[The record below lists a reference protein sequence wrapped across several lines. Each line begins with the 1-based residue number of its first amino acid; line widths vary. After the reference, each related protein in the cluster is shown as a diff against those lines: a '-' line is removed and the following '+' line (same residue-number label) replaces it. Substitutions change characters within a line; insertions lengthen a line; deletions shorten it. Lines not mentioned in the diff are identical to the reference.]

1 MVIWKAGTPYI
12 VREIDD
18 LREVIG
24 EEVFEPVKKF
34 IDEQIEQSDTV
45 SKLEDEIDTLESEVM
60 ELEGEVEE
68 VTEALEDLK
77 ERQQDYAG
85 LVEKAKD
92 FLESIDSCTFN
103 KDQWYYL
110 DQLQDAVNR
119 SND

>member
-1 MVIWKAGTPYI
+1 MVIWKDGMPYI

-34 IDEQIEQSDTV
+34 ISEQVDQSETV

-60 ELEGEVEE
+60 QLEGEVEE
-68 VTEALEDLK
+68 VTEALEELK
-77 ERQQDYAG
+77 DKQQDYTG
-85 LVEKAKD
+85 LIEKTKD

-110 DQLQDAVNR
+110 DQLQDEVHR
-119 SND
+119 VSK